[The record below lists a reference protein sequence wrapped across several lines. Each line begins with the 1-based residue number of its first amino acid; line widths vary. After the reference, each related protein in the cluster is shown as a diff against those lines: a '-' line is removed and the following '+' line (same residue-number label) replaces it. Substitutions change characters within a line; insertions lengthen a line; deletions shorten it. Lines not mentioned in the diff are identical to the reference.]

1 MPQKKTKNI
10 FVSPEEH
17 LSKPFLRG

>member
-10 FVSPEEH
+10 FVSPEEP